1 MLVASVGVNFAA
13 VRLFETS
20 MEDANTIYLVGYHIT
35 DVIGL
40 TMGIPIILLRI
51 TLGLCDDILRRG
63 IGALFMIIGACHLIS
78 LFVTETDALAIAAW
92 IGMFIVSI
100 AWGIIVLRGRG
111 QE

>member
-1 MLVASVGVNFAA
+1 
-13 VRLFETS
+13 
-20 MEDANTIYLVGYHIT
+20 
-35 DVIGL
+35 
-40 TMGIPIILLRI
+40 MGIPILLLRI

-63 IGALFMIIGACHLIS
+63 IGALFIIIGACHLIS

-111 QE
+111 QDSSDCLVKLVV

>member
-1 MLVASVGVNFAA
+1 MASVGVNFAA

-20 MEDANTIYLVGYHIT
+20 MGNANTIYLVGYHIT

-78 LFVTETDALAIAAW
+78 LFVTETDALAIATW
-92 IGMFIVSI
+92 IGMFI
-100 AWGIIVLRGRG
+100 
-111 QE
+111 